1 MRANADRL
9 QLKARLEHVLP
20 AAEAA
25 RITWALK
32 SDKLVQ
38 RLVHDQKHRRQGTA
52 ELLTFIYGK
61 LNPGPAA
68 AAAVRGV
75 QSRGEV
81 PQPTTSSRE
90 VPAPATSSRPAQPI
104 GSPESHWHPVSK
116 TLAARAAA
124 TSLERVVELRV
135 CPFGGVKLL
144 LRRRFETCAP
154 EQLKTV
160 LRDRFDCFKMVR
172 SLLGRFGLDVRGVF
186 VTIPAS
192 SRDNRGEH
200 APRREL
206 CSAPE
211 IERELQLAALVQRD
225 CSRLGAQHLGCVVAV
240 AMGGGVCELSF
251 VVRHS
256 TLESVELI
264 YKYIEAATSQSK
276 LDSAARDLATVVRG
290 ALLGL
295 QLLHDHDVT
304 YGCAQ
309 GAGGLKVAFRKLDSG
324 GLLGKLVDFG
334 RSSAPCF
341 STAAKDLE
349 RSFQADRRA
358 AAIQLGVA
366 RQRVQSKC
374 KLVHEMFV
382 TAVVRLRESGDL
394 RQAAAVL
401 CDVQSSQDR
410 LDKQSAEDARRRRA
424 REEADA
430 KASEQ
435 MSAQR
440 RAAAAATAAAA
451 TSEDLRQRVQKRP
464 HVALSSAEVGKRQ
477 QSRLSREAMAAAHD
491 KKCQRNS
498 SDYRW
503 RMLTPMAQDLATVS
517 QHSEAEPLLLMAMG
531 SRVAVKVVAWCNQHG
546 IVEPAGSSLTV
557 QQLTSATHEQHGQ
570 LMQVV
575 PSIWTEQD
583 ACSRVKLRKFIKLLA
598 QHLDDES
605 RRTVVAKARKEL
617 VFSALNMLFDWGV
630 EEEVPKRAL
639 QKQLQ
644 SASPRF
650 TDAELKAVLAVLEEE
665 NHIMYR
671 DSVIHR
677 ISI

>member
-9 QLKARLEHVLP
+9 QLEARLQHVLP

-32 SDKLVQ
+32 SDKLVH
-38 RLVHDQKHRRQGTA
+38 RLVYDQKHQRQGTA
-52 ELLTFIYGK
+52 ELLTFICGK

-90 VPAPATSSRPAQPI
+90 VPAPATSSRPAQPSPESH
-104 GSPESHWHPVSK
+104 GSPESHWHLVSE

-124 TSLERVVELRV
+124 TSLERVAELRV
-135 CPFGGVKLL
+135 CPWGVRLL
-144 LRRRFETCAP
+144 LRKRFETCAP

-160 LRDRFDCFKMVR
+160 LHDRFDCSKMVR
-172 SLLGRFGLDVRGVF
+172 SLWGHFGLDVSGVF

-225 CSRLGAQHLGCVVAV
+225 CSRAGAQHLGCVVAV
-240 AMGGGVCELSF
+240 AMGGDLCELSF
-251 VVRHS
+251 VVRHF
-256 TLESVELI
+256 TLEPVELV
-264 YKYIEAATSQSK
+264 YKYIEGATLQSK

-295 QLLHDHDVT
+295 RLLHDHDVT
-304 YGCAQ
+304 YGCTLQ
-309 GAGGLKVAFRKLDSG
+309 VAFRRLDSG
-324 GLLGKLVDFG
+324 GLLGMLVDFR
-334 RSSAPCF
+334 RSSVPCF
-341 STAAKDLE
+341 STATKDLAP
-349 RSFQADRRA
+349 SLQADMRA
-358 AAIQLGVA
+358 ATILLGVA

-374 KLVHEMFV
+374 KLVQEMFV
-382 TAVVRLRESGDL
+382 TAVVRLRASWDL

-503 RMLTPMAQDLATVS
+503 RMLTPMAWDLATVL

-570 LMQVV
+570 LVQVV

-617 VFSALNMLFDWGV
+617 VLSVLNTLFTSSV
-630 EEEVPKRAL
+630 EEEVTKRAL
-639 QKQLQ
+639 QQQLQ

-650 TDAELKAVLAVLEEE
+650 TDAELKAVLAELEEE

-671 DSVIHR
+671 DSVIH
-677 ISI
+677 SLL